1 MYVDIAKSC
10 LAGEENS
17 VLSENTNSSID
28 DISFVPYDRIKSKKG
43 LAFTSPFFLS
53 SAHEKDIFAVSLVGS
68 EPLQALLG
76 SMTSLLHLGFHFHAA
91 DEHHLDLLLGFYD
104 DALQDLADHCIVISE
119 YFISPFLSL

>member
-1 MYVDIAKSC
+1 MYQNYGS
-10 LAGEENS
+10 
-17 VLSENTNSSID
+17 
-28 DISFVPYDRIKSKKG
+28 Y
-43 LAFTSPFFLS
+43 LS

-104 DALQDLADHCIVISE
+104 DALQDLADHCIVIGKRMIFHAVEDGEDIVQSGRRILPVP
-119 YFISPFLSL
+119 FQAGAFLSSDP

>member
-43 LAFTSPFFLS
+43 LAFTSPFFG
-53 SAHEKDIFAVSLVGS
+53 A
-68 EPLQALLG
+68 P
-76 SMTSLLHLGFHFHAA
+76 
-91 DEHHLDLLLGFYD
+91 
-104 DALQDLADHCIVISE
+104 
-119 YFISPFLSL
+119 